1 MKHKAICIRCGEF
14 KKDAFASCKACSWTP
29 KTDFEA
35 ARSLILSLEA
45 DYAGQSIGKPV
56 EELKSISEAIRSGRP
71 YAIDGEEQ
79 NRVVRAYYSYQKTI
93 PARKWYQ
100 SRKFK
105 TIVALV
111 ALVIVS
117 LALGY
122 YFLR

>member
-14 KKDAFASCKACSWTP
+14 KKHAFDTCKACDWTP

-35 ARSLILSLEA
+35 ARALILSLEA
-45 DYAGQSIGKPV
+45 DYAGQTIGKSI
-56 EELKSISEAIRSGRP
+56 EELKSISESIRSGRP

-79 NRVVRAYYSYQKTI
+79 SRVVRAYYSYQKTL
-93 PARKWYQ
+93 PATKWYQ

-105 TIVALV
+105 TIVVLV
-111 ALVIVS
+111 ALVIVAAAVS
-117 LALGY
+117 Y